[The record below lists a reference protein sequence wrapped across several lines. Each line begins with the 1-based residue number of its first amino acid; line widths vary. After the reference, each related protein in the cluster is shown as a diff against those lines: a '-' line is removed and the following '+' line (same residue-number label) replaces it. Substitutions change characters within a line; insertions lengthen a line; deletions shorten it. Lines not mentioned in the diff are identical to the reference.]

1 MGQHTPEIKPSG
13 ASHLQRVSSQYK
25 CPNTEGHASKTW
37 ACKRHFRQRCK
48 LNLPMD
54 TQSDWLTLALSG
66 QQCHLLITS
75 TWGSWTCNFTVLWT
89 ECILPLFWLS
99 FHISQRHSQRINPS
113 VTWEILPNK
122 SNKNFKIT
130 KSTPKKYFL
139 FISKICN
146 YKENT
151 YPGNE

>member
-1 MGQHTPEIKPSG
+1 MSSTHYIYMGELDLQFHSIVG
-13 ASHLQRVSSQYK
+13 RVHLASFL
-25 CPNTEGHASKTW
+25 AFF
-37 ACKRHFRQRCK
+37 HFS
-48 LNLPMD
+48 L
-54 TQSDWLTLALSG
+54 
-66 QQCHLLITS
+66 
-75 TWGSWTCNFTVLWT
+75 
-89 ECILPLFWLS
+89 
-99 FHISQRHSQRINPS
+99 RHSQRINPS

-151 YPGNE
+151 YLGNE